1 MCGSGT
7 TTTTTTMLPDVCGS
21 SLLLTLPDD
30 VFALVS
36 RSLSPRDL
44 CNLGLCCRNLH
55 DLAASDKVW
64 LSQCEMLGVVPYKD
78 LIEWR
83 KGVCSY
89 KVLCHFLVGIKP
101 LLGIWVHQNPELG
114 NVVYVMTGFIS
125 VIGCR
130 IIPQELGPLGLE
142 DGPILWSPVFEV
154 VSDFEG
160 SPAFFLHGR
169 ESGIDYVY
177 PGSLK
182 KVDRTCN
189 VLLLEVEPQQHISG
203 GKLFHSKSFI
213 HPSENEVSRK
223 ICRSNSGISLSE
235 RVTAQHATTVPFGR
249 LAFVDRRKLLD
260 TVTNE
265 VRQTLPDAKDAILFP
280 RLRREEADLREDMKL
295 LYERR
300 LLLMKM
306 YDGAGGFTVWKAGSE
321 LPWHPSHIGL
331 SEFRQNL
338 DLISGCHAS
347 QTADHESRSQCT
359 MRKTFAEYVRHGL
372 KYILRKS
379 NSING
384 KRDLLRKNSSGH
396 GSKHAQLHEFLQP
409 GDAIGLTLHA
419 STVKLSSYRAWPNM
433 HDSKFALYKL
443 PMRAPE
449 VGQEYAG
456 VWGGTFGW
464 PPGRPSDDKPGKA
477 LFLLLLSY
485 EESQGQK
492 LLIATKILEGTHYV
506 LHPNGSSMFIVN
518 IEEPSNDPF
527 PWCTDGHDSNPLD
540 VKHAF
545 TGEGIANGYGFRYPG
560 SKPGSLFV
568 IHDKMLAFIWKE
580 SRAVLTLQR
589 LDLQEVLS
597 KGERISALPPVSN
610 FAYLTRSY
618 SNVFANGLTSPRQ
631 NHPQG

>member
-7 TTTTTTMLPDVCGS
+7 TTTTMLPEVCGS
-21 SLLLTLPDD
+21 SFLLSLPDD
-30 VFALVS
+30 VFAIVS
-36 RSLSPRDL
+36 RSLSPRDV

-55 DLAASDKVW
+55 DLAASEKVW
-64 LSQCEMLGVVPYKD
+64 LSQCEMLGVVPYRD
-78 LIEWR
+78 VIEWR

-89 KVLCHFLVGIKP
+89 KALCHFLVSIKP

-114 NVVYVMTGFIS
+114 NVVYVMPGFIS
-125 VIGCR
+125 AVGCR

-142 DGPILWSPVFEV
+142 DSPILWSPVFEV

-160 SPAFFLHGR
+160 SAAFFLHGR
-169 ESGIDYVY
+169 ENGTDYVY

-182 KVDRTCN
+182 KVERTCN
-189 VLLLEVEPQQHISG
+189 VLLLEVEPQQYTSG

-213 HPSENEVSRK
+213 HPSENEASRK
-223 ICRSNSGISLSE
+223 ICRSNSGVSVSE
-235 RVTAQHATTVPFGR
+235 KVTEQRATTVPFGR
-249 LAFVDRRKLLD
+249 LAFADRRKLLD
-260 TVTNE
+260 TVTNQ

-280 RLRREEADLREDMKL
+280 RLRREEADLRENMKL

-300 LLLMKM
+300 LLFMQM
-306 YDGAGGFTVWKAGSE
+306 YDGGGGFTVWKAGSE
-321 LPWHPSHIGL
+321 LPLHPSPVGL

-347 QTADHESRSQCT
+347 QTATDHESRS
-359 MRKTFAEYVRHGL
+359 RKSLAGYVKHSL
-372 KYILRKS
+372 KYILKKS

-384 KRDLLRKNSSGH
+384 KRDLLGKNSSGH

-433 HDSKFALYKL
+433 HESKYALYKL

-485 EESQGQK
+485 EESQGKK

-506 LHPNGSSMFIVN
+506 LHPNGSAMFIVN

-527 PWCTDGHDSNPLD
+527 PWCTDGHDSNPVD

-545 TGEGIANGYGFRYPG
+545 MGEGIANGYGFRYPG

-580 SRAVLTLQR
+580 SRSVLALQR

-597 KGERISALPPVSN
+597 KGERIPALPPVSN

-631 NHPQG
+631 NHP

>member
-1 MCGSGT
+1 MCGIGT
-7 TTTTTTMLPDVCGS
+7 TITMFPDVCGS
-21 SLLLTLPDD
+21 SLMLTLPGD

-36 RSLSPRDL
+36 RSLTPRDL

-55 DLAASDKVW
+55 DLASSEKVW
-64 LSQCEMLGVVPYKD
+64 LPQCERLGVVPYRD
-78 LIEWR
+78 VIEWR
-83 KGVCSY
+83 KGVSSY
-89 KVLCHFLVGIKP
+89 KALCHFLVSIKP

-114 NVVYVMTGFIS
+114 NVVYVMPGFIS
-125 VIGCR
+125 AVGCR

-142 DGPILWSPVFEV
+142 EGPILWSPVFEV

-160 SPAFFLHGR
+160 SAAFFLHGR
-169 ESGIDYVY
+169 ENGTDYVY

-182 KVDRTCN
+182 KVERTCN
-189 VLLLEVEPQQHISG
+189 VLLLEVEPQQRGSG
-203 GKLFHSKSFI
+203 VKLLHSKSFI
-213 HPSENEVSRK
+213 HPSENEASRK
-223 ICRSNSGISLSE
+223 ICRSNSGVSLSE
-235 RVTAQHATTVPFGR
+235 RVMGQHATTVPFGR

-260 TVTNE
+260 TVTNQ

-280 RLRREEADLREDMKL
+280 RLRRKEADLREDMEL

-300 LLLMKM
+300 FLFMKICD
-306 YDGAGGFTVWKAGSE
+306 DGGGFTVWKAGSE
-321 LPWHPSHIGL
+321 FPLHPSHIGL

-338 DLISGCHAS
+338 DLISGCHAP
-347 QTADHESRSQCT
+347 QTAADHESRS
-359 MRKTFAEYVRHGL
+359 RKTLAEYVRHSL

-379 NSING
+379 NSINS
-384 KRDLLRKNSSGH
+384 KRDLLRKNSSGN
-396 GSKHAQLHEFLQP
+396 GSKHAQLHEFLKP
-409 GDAIGLTLHA
+409 GDTIGLTLHA
-419 STVKLSSYRAWPNM
+419 STMKLSSYRAWPNM

-464 PPGRPSDDKPGKA
+464 PPGRPSDDDKPGKA

-506 LHPNGSSMFIVN
+506 LHPNGSAMFIVN

-527 PWCTDGHDSNPLD
+527 PWSTDEHDSNTLD
-540 VKHAF
+540 DVQHAF

-560 SKPGSLFV
+560 SKPGSLYV
-568 IHDKMLAFIWKE
+568 INDNLLAFMWKE
-580 SRAVLTLQR
+580 SQAVLALQR

-597 KGERISALPPVSN
+597 KGERIPPLPPVSN

-631 NHPQG
+631 NHQG

>member
-7 TTTTTTMLPDVCGS
+7 TTTTMSPDVCGS
-21 SLLLTLPDD
+21 SLLLSLPDD
-30 VFALVS
+30 VFAIVS
-36 RSLSPRDL
+36 RSLSPRDV

-55 DLAASDKVW
+55 DLAASEKVW
-64 LSQCEMLGVVPYKD
+64 LSQCEMLGVVPYRD
-78 LIEWR
+78 VIEWR

-89 KVLCHFLVGIKP
+89 KALCHFFVSIKP

-114 NVVYVMTGFIS
+114 NVVYVMPGFIS
-125 VIGCR
+125 AVGCR

-142 DGPILWSPVFEV
+142 DSPILWSPVFEV

-160 SPAFFLHGR
+160 SAAFFLHGR
-169 ESGIDYVY
+169 ENGTDYVY

-182 KVDRTCN
+182 KVERTCN
-189 VLLLEVEPQQHISG
+189 VLLLEVEPQQYTSG
-203 GKLFHSKSFI
+203 GKLFHSKSFL
-213 HPSENEVSRK
+213 HLSENEASRK
-223 ICRSNSGISLSE
+223 ICRSTNGVSVSE
-235 RVTAQHATTVPFGR
+235 RVTEQRATTVPFGR

-260 TVTNE
+260 TVTNQ

-280 RLRREEADLREDMKL
+280 CLRREEADLRENMKL

-300 LLLMKM
+300 LLFMQM
-306 YDGAGGFTVWKAGSE
+306 YDGGGGFTVWKAGSE
-321 LPWHPSHIGL
+321 LPLHPSPVGL

-347 QTADHESRSQCT
+347 QTATDHESRS
-359 MRKTFAEYVRHGL
+359 RKSLAGYVKHSL
-372 KYILRKS
+372 KYILKKS
-379 NSING
+379 NSTNG
-384 KRDLLRKNSSGH
+384 KRDLLGKNSSGH

-409 GDAIGLTLHA
+409 GD
-419 STVKLSSYRAWPNM
+419 M
-433 HDSKFALYKL
+433 HESKFALYKL
-443 PMRAPE
+443 PMRTPE

-506 LHPNGSSMFIVN
+506 LHPNGSAMFIVN

-527 PWCTDGHDSNPLD
+527 PWCTDGHDSNPVD

-545 TGEGIANGYGFRYPG
+545 MGEGIANGYGFRYPG

-580 SRAVLTLQR
+580 SRSVLALQR

-597 KGERISALPPVSN
+597 KGERIPALPPVSN

-631 NHPQG
+631 NHP

>member
-7 TTTTTTMLPDVCGS
+7 TTTTMLPEVCGS
-21 SLLLTLPDD
+21 SFLLSLPDD
-30 VFALVS
+30 VFAIVS
-36 RSLSPRDL
+36 RSLSPRDV

-55 DLAASDKVW
+55 DLAASEKVW
-64 LSQCEMLGVVPYKD
+64 LSQCEMLGVVPYRD
-78 LIEWR
+78 VIEWR

-89 KVLCHFLVGIKP
+89 KALCHFLVSIKP

-114 NVVYVMTGFIS
+114 NVVYVMPGFIS
-125 VIGCR
+125 AVGCR

-142 DGPILWSPVFEV
+142 DSPILWSPVFEV

-160 SPAFFLHGR
+160 SAAFFLHGR
-169 ESGIDYVY
+169 ENGTDYVY

-182 KVDRTCN
+182 KVERTCN
-189 VLLLEVEPQQHISG
+189 VLMLEVEPQQYTSG

-213 HPSENEVSRK
+213 HPSENEASRK
-223 ICRSNSGISLSE
+223 ICRSNSGVSVSE
-235 RVTAQHATTVPFGR
+235 KVTEQRATTVPFGR
-249 LAFVDRRKLLD
+249 LAFADRRKLLD
-260 TVTNE
+260 TVTNQ

-280 RLRREEADLREDMKL
+280 RLRREEADLRENMKL

-300 LLLMKM
+300 LLFMQM
-306 YDGAGGFTVWKAGSE
+306 YDGGGGFTVWKAGSE
-321 LPWHPSHIGL
+321 LPLHPSPVGL
-331 SEFRQNL
+331 SEFRQSL

-347 QTADHESRSQCT
+347 QTATDHESRS
-359 MRKTFAEYVRHGL
+359 RKSLAGYVKHSL
-372 KYILRKS
+372 KYILKKS

-384 KRDLLRKNSSGH
+384 KRDLLGKNSSGH

-433 HDSKFALYKL
+433 HESKYALYKL

-506 LHPNGSSMFIVN
+506 LHPNGSAMFIVN

-527 PWCTDGHDSNPLD
+527 PWCTDGHDSNPVD

-545 TGEGIANGYGFRYPG
+545 MGEGIANGYGFRYPG

-580 SRAVLTLQR
+580 SRSVLALQR

-597 KGERISALPPVSN
+597 KGERIPALPPVSN

-631 NHPQG
+631 NHP

>member
-1 MCGSGT
+1 MDESGTMLTDFCGSR
-7 TTTTTTMLPDVCGS
+7 
-21 SLLLTLPDD
+21 LLLTLPDD
-30 VFALVS
+30 VLALVS
-36 RSLSPRDL
+36 KSLSPRDL

-55 DLAASDKVW
+55 DSAACDKVW
-64 LSQCEMLGVVPYKD
+64 LSQCDTLRVVPYKD

-89 KVLCHFLVGIKP
+89 KALCRFLVGIKP

-114 NVVYVMTGFIS
+114 NVVYVMPGFIS
-125 VIGCR
+125 AVACR
-130 IIPQELGPLGLE
+130 IIPQELGPLGIE

-160 SPAFFLHGR
+160 SAKFFLHGG
-169 ESGIDYVY
+169 ESGNDYVY
-177 PGSLK
+177 PGLLK

-189 VLLLEVEPQQHISG
+189 VLLLEVEPQQHTSG
-203 GKLFHSKSFI
+203 AHSI
-213 HPSENEVSRK
+213 
-223 ICRSNSGISLSE
+223 
-235 RVTAQHATTVPFGR
+235 VPFGR

-260 TVTNE
+260 TVTNQ
-265 VRQTLPDAKDAILFP
+265 VRQMLPDAKDDILFP
-280 RLRREEADLREDMKL
+280 RTRGEEADLREDMEL

-300 LLLMKM
+300 LLLLKL
-306 YDGAGGFTVWKAGSE
+306 YDDDGGFTVWKGAGSE
-321 LPWHPSHIGL
+321 FPL
-331 SEFRQNL
+331 SEFTQNL
-338 DLISGCHAS
+338 DLIS
-347 QTADHESRSQCT
+347 ADNESRS
-359 MRKTFAEYVRHGL
+359 RKTLAEYVRYSL
-372 KYILRKS
+372 KYILKKS
-379 NSING
+379 NS

-396 GSKHAQLHEFLQP
+396 GSKHAQLNEFLQP
-409 GDAIGLTLHA
+409 GDSIGLTLHA
-419 STVKLSSYRAWPNM
+419 STMKLSSYRAWPNM

-449 VGQEYAG
+449 VDEEYAG

-464 PPGRPSDDKPGKA
+464 PPGKLSDDKPGKA

-506 LHPNGSSMFIVN
+506 LHPNGSAMFIVN
-518 IEEPSNDPF
+518 IEEPSNDLF
-527 PWCTDGHDSNPLD
+527 PWCTDEHDS
-540 VKHAF
+540 KHAF

-568 IHDKMLAFIWKE
+568 IDDKMLAFIWKE
-580 SRAVLTLQR
+580 SKAVLTLQR

-597 KGERISALPPVSN
+597 KGERIHALSPVSN

-618 SNVFANGLTSPRQ
+618 SNVFANGLTKA
-631 NHPQG
+631 

>member
-1 MCGSGT
+1 MCGSG
-7 TTTTTTMLPDVCGS
+7 TTTTTMLPDVCGS

-30 VFALVS
+30 VFALDV
-36 RSLSPRDL
+36 
-44 CNLGLCCRNLH
+44 
-55 DLAASDKVW
+55 
-64 LSQCEMLGVVPYKD
+64 
-78 LIEWR
+78 IEWR

-89 KVLCHFLVGIKP
+89 KALCHFLVSIKP

-114 NVVYVMTGFIS
+114 NVVYVMPGFIS
-125 VIGCR
+125 AVGCR

-142 DGPILWSPVFEV
+142 DSPILWSPVFEV

-160 SPAFFLHGR
+160 SAAFFLHGR
-169 ESGIDYVY
+169 ENGTDYVY
-177 PGSLK
+177 PGLLK
-182 KVDRTCN
+182 KVERTCN
-189 VLLLEVEPQQHISG
+189 VLLLEVEPQQYTSE

-213 HPSENEVSRK
+213 HPSENEASQ
-223 ICRSNSGISLSE
+223 ICRSNSGVSLSK
-235 RVTAQHATTVPFGR
+235 RVTGPHATTVPFGR

-260 TVTNE
+260 TVTKQ
-265 VRQTLPDAKDAILFP
+265 VRQTLPDAKDAMLFP
-280 RLRREEADLREDMKL
+280 HLRREEADLRENMKL

-300 LLLMKM
+300 LLFIQM
-306 YDGAGGFTVWKAGSE
+306 YDGGGGFTVWKAGSE
-321 LPWHPSHIGL
+321 LPLHPSHVGL

-338 DLISGCHAS
+338 DLISGCHSS
-347 QTADHESRSQCT
+347 QTATDHESRS
-359 MRKTFAEYVRHGL
+359 RKTLAEYVRHSL
-372 KYILRKS
+372 KYILKKS

-384 KRDLLRKNSSGH
+384 KRDLLRKNSSRH

-433 HDSKFALYKL
+433 HESKFALYKL

-506 LHPNGSSMFIVN
+506 LHPNGSAMFIVN

-527 PWCTDGHDSNPLD
+527 PWCTDEHDSNPLY

-545 TGEGIANGYGFRYPG
+545 MGEGIANGYGFRYPG

-580 SRAVLTLQR
+580 SRAVLALQR

-597 KGERISALPPVSN
+597 KGERIPALPPVSN

>member
-7 TTTTTTMLPDVCGS
+7 MLPDICGS

-64 LSQCEMLGVVPYKD
+64 LSQCDLLGVVPCKD

-83 KGVCSY
+83 KGICSY
-89 KVLCHFLVGIKP
+89 KALCRFLVGINP

-114 NVVYVMTGFIS
+114 NVVYVIPGFIS
-125 VIGCR
+125 AVGCR
-130 IIPQELGPLGLE
+130 IIPQELGPVGLE
-142 DGPILWSPVFEV
+142 VGPILWSPVFEV

-160 SPAFFLHGR
+160 NALFFLHGR
-169 ESGIDYVY
+169 ESGNDYVY
-177 PGSLK
+177 PGSIK

-189 VLLLEVEPQQHISG
+189 VLLLEVKPQQHTSVA
-203 GKLFHSKSFI
+203 HSI
-213 HPSENEVSRK
+213 
-223 ICRSNSGISLSE
+223 
-235 RVTAQHATTVPFGR
+235 VPFGR

-260 TVTNE
+260 TVTNQ
-265 VRQTLPDAKDAILFP
+265 VRQTLPDAKDDILFP
-280 RLRREEADLREDMKL
+280 RLRREEADLREDTEL

-306 YDGAGGFTVWKAGSE
+306 YDGGGGFTVWKAGTE
-321 LPWHPSHIGL
+321 LPSHIGL

-338 DLISGCHAS
+338 DLISATG
-347 QTADHESRSQCT
+347 DHESRS
-359 MRKTFAEYVRHGL
+359 RKTFAEYVRQSL

-379 NSING
+379 NSTNG
-384 KRDLLRKNSSGH
+384 KRDLLRKNSSSGH

-419 STVKLSSYRAWPNM
+419 STMKLSSYRAWPNM
-433 HDSKFALYKL
+433 HESKFALYKL

-449 VGQEYAG
+449 AGQEYAG

-464 PPGRPSDDKPGKA
+464 PPGKLNDDKPGKA
-477 LFLLLLSY
+477 LFLLFLSY

-492 LLIATKILEGTHYV
+492 ILIATKILEGTHYV
-506 LHPNGSSMFIVN
+506 LHPNGSAMFIVN

-527 PWCTDGHDSNPLD
+527 PWCTDEHDS
-540 VKHAF
+540 KHAF

-568 IHDKMLAFIWKE
+568 INDKMLAFIWKE

-597 KGERISALPPVSN
+597 KGERIHALPPVSN

-618 SNVFANGLTSPRQ
+618 SNVFANVLTKA
-631 NHPQG
+631 